1 MKSIT
6 PLLTAALCALALP
19 AFAQP
24 MTGVPGG
31 TPGVGSPPIVAPV
44 TTASLPDLESFSY
57 ERSTEFGRKRVQMS
71 LELTR
76 QPDGTYV
83 ANVGG
88 ENHTERRGVIVQLA
102 ELDQLRLAL
111 NDMES
116 FPTDSFRSTGNFRS
130 TKINAKGMDQSGASY
145 DYDRY
150 FVDTN
155 DPALDAQAADFE
167 AKVKALVDVLEK
179 RVPLTKRIN
188 PWTRSIV
195 VTTGAMRSR
204 VLGPVVSGP
213 TLSGAQPLRD
223 YRSVV
228 SGGTMT
234 PVTPATPVTPVTVTP
249 VTTGPTPAA
258 NPAMTPV
265 TVTPNPSNPNPAP
278 ANPAGTTVVGPSVG
292 AAGRLR
298 RQ

>member
-6 PLLTAALCALALP
+6 PLLAAALCALALP

-24 MTGVPGG
+24 MTGTPGG

-57 ERSTEFGRKRVQMS
+57 ERTIEWGGDHVQMS

-76 QPDGTYV
+76 RPDGTYV

-88 ENHTERRGVIVQLA
+88 EKHTERKGVIVQLA
-102 ELDQLRLAL
+102 ELDQLRLGL
-111 NDMES
+111 NEMES
-116 FPTDSFRSTGNFRS
+116 FPNGSFAGAGNHWY
-130 TKINAKGMDQSGASY
+130 TKIKAKGIDPSGAAY

-150 FVDTN
+150 FYDTSVS
-155 DPALDAQAADFE
+155 ALDAKAADFE
-167 AKVKALVDVLEK
+167 AIVKALVDVLEK
-179 RVPLTKRIN
+179 RVPVTKRIN

-213 TLSGAQPLRD
+213 TLSGAQPIRD

-228 SGGTMT
+228 TGSATT
-234 PVTPATPVTPVTVTP
+234 PTPATT
-249 VTTGPTPAA
+249 TPAGSSA
-258 NPAMTPV
+258 NPALTPV
-265 TVTPNPSNPNPAP
+265 TVTPNPSNPSPAP
-278 ANPAGTTVVGPSVG
+278 ANPAGTSVTGPTSG
-292 AAGRLR
+292 AAGVLR